1 MLDDTLIPIFLVR
14 DRIITANQRK
24 TTLICFANFTFNG
37 DLTDTDH
44 RRKKTRSDH
53 NRFFLGGRGALHVY
67 IDI

>member
-37 DLTDTDH
+37 DLTDSDH
-44 RRKKTRSDH
+44 RKKQSQIITD
-53 NRFFLGGRGALHVY
+53 FFLGGRYMY
-67 IDI
+67 I